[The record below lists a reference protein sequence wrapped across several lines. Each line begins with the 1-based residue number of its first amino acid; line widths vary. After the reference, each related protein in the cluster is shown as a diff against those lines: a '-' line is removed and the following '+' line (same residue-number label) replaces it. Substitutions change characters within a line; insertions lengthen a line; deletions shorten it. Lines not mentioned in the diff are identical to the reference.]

1 MNKQIM
7 ESLNFLIKEYKR
19 LKKKKE
25 VLKKIFLLFVVIE
38 KMTNVLRGL
47 LEQKRL
53 NMIQQKKLYIMIVQ
67 Y

>member
-25 VLKKIFLLFVVIE
+25 NRSISSGELESLKQ
-38 KMTNVLRGL
+38 
-47 LEQKRL
+47 LEQYL
-53 NMIQQKKLYIMIVQ
+53 GKK
-67 Y
+67 